1 MNVDFS
7 YYNPINKEQ
16 EQFHTTEARHTL
28 LVGGFG
34 AGKTYPSIHEAYRHC
49 YSNPGHNY
57 LVCRNTWDTLRD
69 EVMQDFIDIGTAAGA
84 IKKLEKSHDNIILHN
99 DCKIMFRPLTLGRK
113 DFKGMHL
120 CGFYIDDP
128 NVARF
133 SDDISFLWSR
143 LRNPPNVKATKF
155 KSIITANWEGRN
167 WLYQTYM
174 HGREP
179 GEVKDDIAYW
189 VLSSENNPEL
199 PDTFISDMAAIHSDE
214 WMDRFVYMKNMEAN
228 IGLIYHSFDPK
239 VHNLSR
245 NQIDELLEKNCV
257 SKIVTVDVGGNHA
270 TAIYDMATDGRNIYI
285 YNESYHKG
293 WGITE
298 LGSHL
303 VDRLKKDNYN
313 KVIIDPSSAKG
324 EMTSDRENLKGLL
337 KKRYGVST
345 KGANNEVFYGITLVQ
360 DLLSPKNGLPRIY
373 VDCAGCPNWVKE
385 AGTYRWKEPADIDLD
400 NLNYKDEPVK
410 KNDDAMDSTRY
421 GAVFLN
427 KYIDRGFNN
436 KYDGLSSRQARW
448 LERATKLRYYED
460 KPEKVDEI
468 INKFDL
474 KETYDRLGFSKSK
487 TKHLLSKGNSKVG
500 RYERLRKKFKRG
512 ASL

>member
-1 MNVDFS
+1 
-7 YYNPINKEQ
+7 
-16 EQFHTTEARHTL
+16 
-28 LVGGFG
+28 
-34 AGKTYPSIHEAYRHC
+34 
-49 YSNPGHNY
+49 
-57 LVCRNTWDTLRD
+57 
-69 EVMQDFIDIGTAAGA
+69 MQDFIDIGTAAGA

-337 KKRYGVST
+337 KKRYGVS
-345 KGANNEVFYGITLVQ
+345 
-360 DLLSPKNGLPRIY
+360 
-373 VDCAGCPNWVKE
+373 
-385 AGTYRWKEPADIDLD
+385 
-400 NLNYKDEPVK
+400 
-410 KNDDAMDSTRY
+410 
-421 GAVFLN
+421 
-427 KYIDRGFNN
+427 
-436 KYDGLSSRQARW
+436 
-448 LERATKLRYYED
+448 
-460 KPEKVDEI
+460 
-468 INKFDL
+468 
-474 KETYDRLGFSKSK
+474 
-487 TKHLLSKGNSKVG
+487 
-500 RYERLRKKFKRG
+500 
-512 ASL
+512 